1 MSLSR
6 THRPVAPSSHPS
18 TPSSASTSRAQLPP
32 KLVNSNCYFLKRLNL
47 ETLGRSCLPQRGPRK
62 LAPRSPG
69 KESRTAKINRRDQ
82 PDTLHVAARRAE
94 PARGAGAG
102 RAWGPAA
109 SACRRTARAQGRS
122 GSRADKTRRAAP
134 TRPALLH
141 QSQPASKHPAPRRA
155 APHTMGSAAR
165 SPRPGPLRAAGE
177 ITLWCNPAFVSRAT
191 PLNCC

>member
-1 MSLSR
+1 MVIIIFFFS
-6 THRPVAPSSHPS
+6 
-18 TPSSASTSRAQLPP
+18 
-32 KLVNSNCYFLKRLNL
+32 KRLNL

-69 KESRTAKINRRDQ
+69 KESRTAKINHRDQ

-94 PARGAGAG
+94 PAQGARAG

-155 APHTMGSAAR
+155 PHNGLR
-165 SPRPGPLRAAGE
+165 GPRPAPAPSGPPPRG
-177 ITLWCNPAFVSRAT
+177 R
-191 PLNCC
+191 